1 MPRNEKKKSISE
13 TIDLVSDETVIHIN
27 DDVEDAISS
36 TSSSIEEVVIINSS
50 KKAQNQNSSSFS
62 IEENSHSQISHVSNT
77 SASSNSSQFA
87 RRAISDQERDDMA
100 IARALYELDNG
111 PYEISK
117 IRSRSMNESSKSQHI
132 RKRLL
137 KSFTCNICL
146 DDDVKYFL
154 GYSLSQCNHRFCI
167 ECLANLIKSNAP
179 RSGSINN
186 QITCPSIH
194 CKQNLSLLDIQYI
207 FKDEPESW
215 RIYSTQISTASIE
228 NQVSNDVNSMRRCPA
243 ERCNYVFI
251 YDDNESVR
259 HFDCPLCHSS
269 FCLKCVANNGNVGP
283 PHIEQSCVE
292 RFEQLQ
298 KEEEERAKLEQW
310 RVENSQADA
319 RFKAMMDQERSSG
332 MTRQCPSCKRL
343 ITKNGGCD
351 HMMCVCGR
359 SYNWSQSK

>member
-13 TIDLVSDETVIHIN
+13 KIDLVSDETAIYIN
-27 DDVEDAISS
+27 DDEEIEISS
-36 TSSSIEEVVIINSS
+36 SSSSVEEVMIIGSS
-50 KKAQNQNSSSFS
+50 KKLQNQNSSSS
-62 IEENSHSQISHVSNT
+62 SVEENNHSQISHVSNT
-77 SASSNSSQFA
+77 SVSSKSSQLA
-87 RRAISDQERDDMA
+87 HRATSDQERDDMA
-100 IARALYELDNG
+100 IARALSELDNT
-111 PYEISK
+111 PYEASK
-117 IRSRSMNESSKSQHI
+117 GRSRNSNESSKSHI

-154 GYSLSQCNHRFCI
+154 GYSLSTCNHRFCI
-167 ECLANLIKSNAP
+167 ECLANLIKSNVP
-179 RSGSINN
+179 RSGAMSS
-186 QITCPSIH
+186 QITCPSIQ
-194 CKQNLSLLDIQYI
+194 CKQHLSLLDIQYI

-215 RIYSTQISTASIE
+215 RIYSTQISTVSIE

-269 FCLKCVANNGNVGP
+269 FCLKCVANDGNVGP
-283 PHIEQSCVE
+283 AHIEQSCVE
-292 RFEQLQ
+292 RYEQLQ
-298 KEEEERAKLEQW
+298 KEEEERVKLEQW

-319 RFKAMMDQERSSG
+319 RFKAMMDQERSNG